1 MAADDLAPGQH
12 SIEAAFRAVYGTQ
25 EPERRAP
32 PADQRPP
39 APGAALD
46 AINAYRGEDH
56 WHLVTLGL
64 TDLAGPSSGSQISG
78 LGHELTLLT
87 PPAEHAPEWAF
98 ALLLGVA
105 RTVRAVGRPLHAGAR
120 LAPGAPLDGAASGL
134 VALGIRED
142 PLVAPTSF
150 AMGHFV
156 LLQLVGVTA
165 GEHGVMGKVG
175 TAIVLAKLA
184 ERDALLRTDPSRA

>member
-1 MAADDLAPGQH
+1 MTVDAPGRS
-12 SIEAAFRAVYGTQ
+12 SIEAAFRAAYGTQ

-39 APGAALD
+39 APGAVLD

-120 LAPGAPLDGAASGL
+120 LAPGHATPRRCVWLCRHRARQGGAVLRRGL
-134 VALGIRED
+134 RRR
-142 PLVAPTSF
+142 
-150 AMGHFV
+150 
-156 LLQLVGVTA
+156 A
-165 GEHGVMGKVG
+165 GQ
-175 TAIVLAKLA
+175 
-184 ERDALLRTDPSRA
+184 